1 MPTDTLLNLCALLI
15 LAGEHGFLKKAVF
28 SKCADPNVLRAAGRL
43 FAKDAASFCSLN
55 TKCGTGK
62 PCIKIFPQTRGKK
75 SLKPPPLFRRL
86 T

>member
-43 FAKDAASFCSLN
+43 FAKDGRLFLQLEYQMRN
-55 TKCGTGK
+55 GK
-62 PCIKIFPQTRGKK
+62 AMHKNFPADAREK

-86 T
+86 I